1 MVSPSDFQRE
11 LSRAKLLLLSNQK
24 TKFWASA
31 MYRFEWHM
39 DSQCETA
46 FVCHKH
52 VYLGAEFF
60 MGLNIKQRA
69 YLMVHEMMHPLF
81 FHPERMG
88 NRHPGRW
95 NSACDY
101 VINLLIDKLGLER
114 PPVGLYEEAY
124 EGFTPEQVYEM
135 LEEEDGGNPAPNPMP
150 DINKSNLPA
159 PSVKSQIDS
168 ILGQA
173 SQADPSALAGDDY
186 MARYMEMLN
195 NPPVPWEN
203 IYADWMVGSGGIDR
217 SWSNPN
223 RRYLPD
229 LIMPTRYGGRIQRA
243 VQLIDTSG
251 SISNHQFN
259 YILTQVEHS
268 RSLLQIEELILI
280 QFDDAVRAVD
290 ILTAGEPISNVKMC
304 GGGGT
309 RLDPAM
315 EKAME
320 YHPEIVVIISDLW
333 CNPTTVPEFAN
344 TCWLCIDHKEATV
357 PYGRLIHVNSF
368 GE

>member
-1 MVSPSDFQRE
+1 
-11 LSRAKLLLLSNQK
+11 
-24 TKFWASA
+24 
-31 MYRFEWHM
+31 
-39 DSQCETA
+39 
-46 FVCHKH
+46 
-52 VYLGAEFF
+52 
-60 MGLNIKQRA
+60 
-69 YLMVHEMMHPLF
+69 
-81 FHPERMG
+81 
-88 NRHPGRW
+88 
-95 NSACDY
+95 
-101 VINLLIDKLGLER
+101 
-114 PPVGLYEEAY
+114 
-124 EGFTPEQVYEM
+124 
-135 LEEEDGGNPAPNPMP
+135 
-150 DINKSNLPA
+150 
-159 PSVKSQIDS
+159 
-168 ILGQA
+168 
-173 SQADPSALAGDDY
+173 
-186 MARYMEMLN
+186 
-195 NPPVPWEN
+195 
-203 IYADWMVGSGGIDR
+203 
-217 SWSNPN
+217 
-223 RRYLPD
+223 
-229 LIMPTRYGGRIQRA
+229 MPTRYGGRIQRA

-290 ILTAGEPISNVKMC
+290 ILTAGEPIANVKMC

-320 YHPEIVVIISDLW
+320 YAPEIVVIISDLW